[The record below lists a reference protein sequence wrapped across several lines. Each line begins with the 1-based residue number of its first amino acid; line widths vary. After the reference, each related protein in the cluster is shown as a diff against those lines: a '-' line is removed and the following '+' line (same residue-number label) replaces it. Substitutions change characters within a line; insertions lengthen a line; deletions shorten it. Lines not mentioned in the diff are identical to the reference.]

1 MTSHFNTATAFD
13 AAVFAVMGISIL
25 VAWAMAIA
33 LTVALF
39 RQAFADPALGIAI
52 RVGMLITVIGSGTGG
67 LMTRPTDA
75 QLENARTTH
84 SMPVA
89 GAHTVGAA
97 DGQPGL
103 PVTGWSREHGDLRVP
118 HFFGLH
124 AIQIV
129 PAVVWLLGLGGSPA
143 LRRRAALAVSLSYA
157 SLFAI
162 LLGQA
167 LSGQSVLMPDGAMLT
182 ALVGWLV
189 ATAMGMVMVW
199 RARRNGLQAIP
210 MMVA

>member
-1 MTSHFNTATAFD
+1 
-13 AAVFAVMGISIL
+13 
-25 VAWAMAIA
+25 
-33 LTVALF
+33 
-39 RQAFADPALGIAI
+39 
-52 RVGMLITVIGSGTGG
+52 
-67 LMTRPTDA
+67 MTRPTDA
-75 QLENARTTH
+75 QLENARATH
-84 SMPVA
+84 SMPIA

-124 AIQIV
+124 AVQIV
-129 PAVVWLLGLGGSPA
+129 PAVVWLIGLAGSPA
-143 LRRRAALAVSLSYA
+143 LRRRAAFAVSLSYA

-167 LSGQSVLMPDGAMLT
+167 LSGQSVLMPDGATLT

-189 ATAMGMVMVW
+189 ATTLGLVFVW
-199 RARRNGLQAIP
+199 RARRDDLPAMP
-210 MMVA
+210 LMVA